1 MYRICSH
8 RFHNT
13 AFLDEDV
20 KYFSSVSPLEKR
32 STLECWLTGHGFPDD
47 LYAKFVASGISEL
60 PDALFC
66 KDADL
71 LEIYP
76 GMLKGDRIRF
86 RRLATDDHS
95 KLTLPTTIPTG
106 ELYDGSKRNFDS
118 FVRFI
123 YGHLARYVDLNM
135 RELGITIIS
144 GESLT
149 KLQELFLVRLIHGN
163 VSEEVSRLLSEY
175 TGIRIFIAL
184 FSVYGRKTTTDLV
197 NTITEIIQPAP
208 LTTSTEAVDWLNRT
222 VQNVEAIQINGKM
235 LALSGL
241 LQTISSSSKL
251 EYLKDKLGRIPAE
264 KIEEKWDKILLL
276 TQSAFDMQDDAETGG
291 GEDYCE
297 VNEVGEKVTEFLVD
311 SGAKFHCT
319 NEKSLAKDFKSH
331 SKPITAYGGSKLKVD
346 SVGRVNVSPVGAPD
360 VTLSLAK
367 THLIRQGTSN
377 LLAPLE
383 LLQQRHQVQSILLSL
398 QKSNILLKSGTKIP
412 LTLKPGK
419 GWYLSVTE
427 TSA

>member
-1 MYRICSH
+1 MYRICDS
-8 RFHNT
+8 RLNNK

-20 KYFSSVSPLEKR
+20 EYFNSAQNCTGNQLER
-32 STLECWLTGHGFPDD
+32 WLTGHNFPAE
-47 LYAKFVASGISEL
+47 LYASFNSVGITEL

-71 LEIYP
+71 LEIHP

-95 KLTLPTTIPTG
+95 KLTLPTTIPKDT
-106 ELYDGSKRNFDS
+106 EPYDGSKRNFDS

-123 YGHLARYVDLNM
+123 YGHLVRYVDLNM
-135 RELGITIIS
+135 RDLGSTIIS
-144 GESLT
+144 GVSLT
-149 KLQELFLVRLIHGN
+149 KLQELFLVRLIHEN
-163 VSEEVSRLLSEY
+163 VSEEVSRLLSEH
-175 TGIRIFIAL
+175 TGIQIFVAL
-184 FSVYGRKTTTDLV
+184 FCTYGRKTTTDLV
-197 NTITEIIQPAP
+197 NIVTEIIQPAP
-208 LTTSTEAVDWLNRT
+208 LTTSTEALDWLNRT
-222 VQNVEAIQINGKM
+222 VQNVNAIQINGKM

-241 LQTISSSSKL
+241 LQTISSSTKL
-251 EYLKDKLGRIPAE
+251 DYLKDKLGRIPAE
-264 KIEEKWDKILLL
+264 KIDEKWDKILLL
-276 TQSAFDMQDDAETGG
+276 TQSAFDMNDGVEGG
-291 GEDYCE
+291 AGEEYGQI
-297 VNEVGEKVTEFLVD
+297 NEVGEKVTEFLVD

-319 NEKSLAKDFKSH
+319 TEKDLAKDFKSH

-346 SVGRVNVSPVGAPD
+346 SVGKVNVSPVGAPD

-383 LLQQRHQVQSILLSL
+383 LLQQKNQVQSILLSL
-398 QKSNILLKSGTKIP
+398 QKSNILLRSGTRIP